1 VKFIDLASLSRGK
14 FSIRFGLNLLVGLTF
29 FAFLLFQACTEPNSL
44 GSSTLPAGDLVI
56 IRNSPSQRNI
66 VSLTKT
72 TPDVRSDEP
81 SAQLLGAVNDPYF
94 GMISAGFAT
103 QFVLSEVAPAFG
115 TDPICDSV
123 IIFFPLTNEKFG
135 KISTPEGKIK
145 YTIYQLS
152 SGIIKDNSYFQ
163 NTSISNYVQQ
173 SDTIKSFELN
183 PEDIIISAANPNN
196 SGGIQVKLPITFG
209 QKFLDNSASL
219 ITNAIFVDFFKGLAL
234 VPDTTGITSGNGCI
248 LNFDLLSSALKS
260 RVSIYFHNN
269 AQPNLRYD
277 LNVTADCARF
287 NFLQHNYSS
296 QSNIT
301 SQLTDSTLGMNNVF
315 VTSMFLQPVIY
326 LPFIESWKDS
336 LPLTINRAQLVIKA
350 NDLENAS
357 FDLPPKFVLY
367 TYDPNGV
374 FNEIPDY
381 DLGESY
387 FLGNYNSSAGEYRF
401 NISVYLQE
409 ILSGKRTDKGLWLRP
424 LNEAGS
430 VRRVSLKGGSS
441 MSVEMIYSKN

>member
-1 VKFIDLASLSRGK
+1 
-14 FSIRFGLNLLVGLTF
+14 
-29 FAFLLFQACTEPNSL
+29 
-44 GSSTLPAGDLVI
+44 
-56 IRNSPSQRNI
+56 
-66 VSLTKT
+66 
-72 TPDVRSDEP
+72 
-81 SAQLLGAVNDPYF
+81 
-94 GMISAGFAT
+94 
-103 QFVLSEVAPAFG
+103 
-115 TDPICDSV
+115 
-123 IIFFPLTNEKFG
+123 
-135 KISTPEGKIK
+135 
-145 YTIYQLS
+145 
-152 SGIIKDNSYFQ
+152 
-163 NTSISNYVQQ
+163 
-173 SDTIKSFELN
+173 
-183 PEDIIISAANPNN
+183 
-196 SGGIQVKLPITFG
+196 
-209 QKFLDNSASL
+209 
-219 ITNAIFVDFFKGLAL
+219 
-234 VPDTTGITSGNGCI
+234 
-248 LNFDLLSSALKS
+248 
-260 RVSIYFHNN
+260 
-269 AQPNLRYD
+269 
-277 LNVTADCARF
+277 
-287 NFLQHNYSS
+287 
-296 QSNIT
+296 
-301 SQLTDSTLGMNNVF
+301 MNNVF